1 MEKLE
6 KKYVSRCGSGLQ
18 SVPTWLSV
26 KSLLASSQW
35 RLLLLSFN
43 HCYVQFF
50 ATLWTAACQAPLSM
64 GFHRQECLSGLP
76 FPAPGDLPDLGIKP
90 TSLVSAGRFFTTE
103 PPGKPKHAY
112 SIINVPQQT
121 GTFCTILWTYI
132 DASLVPQLVKN
143 PPAMQETWVW
153 PLGWGHPLE
162 KGKATHSSI
171 PA

>member
-76 FPAPGDLPDLGIKP
+76 LPAPGDLPDPGIEP
-90 TSLVSAGRFFTTE
+90 TSLTSPALAGGFFTTSTAWE
-103 PPGKPKHAY
+103 AHGRLEREISLIFQTP
-112 SIINVPQQT
+112 INRE
-121 GTFCTILWTYI
+121 
-132 DASLVPQLVKN
+132 
-143 PPAMQETWVW
+143 ETKTRQF
-153 PLGWGHPLE
+153 PCCL
-162 KGKATHSSI
+162 
-171 PA
+171 